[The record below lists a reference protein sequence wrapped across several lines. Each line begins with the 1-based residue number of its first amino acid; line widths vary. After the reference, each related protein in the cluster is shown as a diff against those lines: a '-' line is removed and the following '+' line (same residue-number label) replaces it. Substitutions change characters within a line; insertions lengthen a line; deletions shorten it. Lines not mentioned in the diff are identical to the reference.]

1 MTETRRRG
9 GVKLTSQPMHDQGE
23 GRRCCLEMTG
33 GLKGVDS
40 KARRRQCV
48 RRKEGKRGRGIE
60 GSREQ
65 WTGGTQQIG
74 RHCMWGAKTRDP
86 RWRGIGLLVDQRPGV
101 PLCRGQSGRY
111 GRTARRTV
119 TAAASLPQ
127 GRGRAI
133 RAILGNWSG
142 SILSILR
149 LVPTQVPEIAG

>member
-1 MTETRRRG
+1 MLTAKREGDSALEGKKGRG
-9 GVKLTSQPMHDQGE
+9 EEELKAAESSGQEERSRLDGTACGELRQGKE
-23 GRRCCLEMTG
+23 ES
-33 GLKGVDS
+33 KEKAKDS
-40 KARRRQCV
+40 KGQ
-48 RRKEGKRGRGIE
+48 GYLG
-60 GSREQ
+60 
-65 WTGGTQQIG
+65 
-74 RHCMWGAKTRDP
+74 RDP